1 MLRYQVRGENL
12 EITPAIREYVE
23 NKVSKLEKYFSNE
36 LEANV
41 YANAKVYKNG
51 DKKIEITVPL
61 KGVTLRAE
69 DVNADLYAAVDLAV
83 DKLERQMR
91 KHKTKINR
99 KGREKGIVAEALLT
113 NELETVE
120 EEEKLEFVKVKSVPA
135 NVMNKE
141 EAILQMELIGHDFF
155 LFIDEE
161 TNEAAVAYKR
171 KDNQYGVLELEK

>member
-12 EITPAIREYVE
+12 EITPAIREYIE

-51 DKKIEITVPL
+51 NQKIEITVPL

-69 DVNADLYAAVDLAV
+69 EVNSDLYASVDLVV
-83 DKLERQMR
+83 DKLERQIR
-91 KHKTKINR
+91 KYKTRVNR
-99 KGREKGIVAEALLT
+99 KGREKGLQV
-113 NELETVE
+113 ETFVSVEPETTE
-120 EEEKLEFVKVKSVPA
+120 EEVFEFVKTKKVIA
-135 NVMNKE
+135 NSMNKE

-155 LFIDEE
+155 VYFDED
-161 TNEAAVAYKR
+161 THKLSVTYKR
-171 KDNQYGVLELEK
+171 KDGGYGVLEIDK